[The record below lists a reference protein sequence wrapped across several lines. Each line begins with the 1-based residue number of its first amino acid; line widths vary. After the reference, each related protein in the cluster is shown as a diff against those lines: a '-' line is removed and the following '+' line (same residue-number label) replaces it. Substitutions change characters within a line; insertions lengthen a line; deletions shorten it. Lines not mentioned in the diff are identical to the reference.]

1 MPQIGDMDTAHEP
14 NTSPEANMAPE
25 PNMAP
30 PGLKGLAVADTE
42 LGDVRGQ
49 EGFFHYRQCDAAEL
63 ARNNSLEDVW
73 TLQLRGALPPTAPIV
88 EAGLHRAL
96 TGPVAELVDATAE
109 RVADP
114 MVTLR
119 VGLLALGDNEGRG
132 SMLDRSI
139 EELHDDARRLVAVV
153 PTILA
158 RHHRIRQGESP
169 VAPDPSL
176 GHAADYLRMAT
187 NRLPDPAAARAVEQ
201 YLVATVDHG
210 FNASTFTGRVVASTG
225 ADMAG
230 ALVAAVG
237 ALTGPLHGG
246 APSRCIQMIDE
257 IGTPD
262 RAADWVRTQLDSG
275 EKIMGFGHA
284 VYRAEDPRGVVL
296 REAAE
301 RLGGELVDRAA
312 AIEEEI
318 LAVLAEWKPDQR
330 IVTNV
335 EFWASVVLE
344 LAGLPRAMFTP
355 TFSVSRAIG
364 WSAHVIEQHGV
375 GKIVRPSARY
385 IGPPPVVAAMG

>member
-1 MPQIGDMDTAHEP
+1 MH
-14 NTSPEANMAPE
+14 TSPENAE
-25 PNMAP
+25 QLIAP

-49 EGFFHYRQCDAAEL
+49 EGFFHYRQYDAAEL
-63 ARNNSLEDVW
+63 ARNNTLEEVW
-73 TLQLRGALPPTAPIV
+73 TLQLRGALPPAAPVV
-88 EAGLHRAL
+88 EAGAHRGL
-96 TGPVAELVDATAE
+96 PTVVGELVDATAE
-109 RVADP
+109 RVGDP

-119 VGLLALGDNEGRG
+119 VGLLALGDHEGRG

-139 EELHDDARRLVAVV
+139 EEIHDDARRLVAVV

-158 RHHRIRQGESP
+158 RHHRVRQGDAP
-169 VAPDPSL
+169 VEPDPTS

-187 NRLPDPAAARAVEQ
+187 GRRPDPAAARAVEQ

-257 IGTPD
+257 IGTPEC
-262 RAADWVRTQLDSG
+262 AADWVRAELDAG
-275 EKIMGFGHA
+275 GKIMGFGHA

-301 RLGGELVDRAA
+301 RLGGELVTRAA
-312 AIEEEI
+312 GIEEEI
-318 LAVLAEWKPDQR
+318 LGVLAEWKPDQR

-355 TFSVSRAIG
+355 TFSVSRSIG

-385 IGPPPVVAAMG
+385 IGPAPEVGVSA

>member
-1 MPQIGDMDTAHEP
+1 MTDHNDATI
-14 NTSPEANMAPE
+14 
-25 PNMAP
+25 AP

-49 EGFFHYRQCDAAEL
+49 EGFFHYRQYDAAEL
-63 ARNNSLEDVW
+63 ARHATLEDVW
-73 TLQLRGALPPTAPIV
+73 TLQLRGARPPEAPIV
-88 EAGLHRAL
+88 EAGDHRAL
-96 TGPVAELVDATAE
+96 PRVVAELVDAAAE

-119 VGLLALGDNEGRG
+119 VGLLAVGDHEGRG
-132 SMLDRSI
+132 SMLDRSSDEI
-139 EELHDDARRLVAVV
+139 HADALRLAAVV

-158 RHHRIRQGESP
+158 RHHRVRQGEAP
-169 VAPDPSL
+169 VDPDPGL

-187 NRLPDPAAARAVEQ
+187 DRVPDAAAARAVEQ

-210 FNASTFTGRVVASTG
+210 FNASTFTGRVVASTW

-257 IGTPD
+257 IGTAD
-262 RAADWVRTQLDSG
+262 RAADWVRAQLAAG
-275 EKIMGFGHA
+275 GKIMGFGHA

-301 RLGGELVDRAA
+301 RLGGDLVERAA
-312 AIEEEI
+312 GIEAEI
-318 LAVLAEWKPDQR
+318 LGVLAEWKPDQR

-355 TFSVSRAIG
+355 TFSVSRSIG
-364 WSAHVIEQHGV
+364 WSAHVIEQHRV

-385 IGPPPVVAAMG
+385 VGPPPRVGVAG

>member
-1 MPQIGDMDTAHEP
+1 MTDTP
-14 NTSPEANMAPE
+14 TPDGLI
-25 PNMAP
+25 AP
-30 PGLKGLAVADTE
+30 PGLKGLAVADTV

-49 EGFFHYRQCDAAEL
+49 EGFFHYRQYDAAEL
-63 ARNNSLEDVW
+63 ARTHTLEDVW
-73 TLQLRGALPPTAPIV
+73 TLQLRGALPPAVAPV
-88 EAGLHRAL
+88 DGGTRRGLP
-96 TGPVAELVDATAE
+96 GSVAELVDETAA
-109 RVADP
+109 RVSDP

-119 VGLLALGDNEGRG
+119 VGLLALGDHEARG
-132 SMLDRSI
+132 SMLDRTDEQI
-139 EELHDDARRLVAVV
+139 DDDALRLAAVV

-158 RHHRIRQGESP
+158 RHHRVRQGETP
-169 VAPDPSL
+169 VAPDPEL

-187 NRLPDPAAARAVEQ
+187 DRMPEPDAARAVEQ

-230 ALVAAVG
+230 SLVAAVG

-246 APSRCIQMIDE
+246 APSRCIAMIDE
-257 IGTPD
+257 IETPD
-262 RAADWVRTQLDSG
+262 RAADWVRAQLDAG

-301 RLGGELVDRAA
+301 RLGGELVERAA
-312 AIEEEI
+312 GIEQEI
-318 LAVLAEWKPDQR
+318 LAVLAEWKPGQR

-335 EFWASVVLE
+335 EFWAAVVLE

-355 TFSVSRAIG
+355 TFSVSRSIG

-385 IGPPPVVAAMG
+385 VGPEPQVAAAR

>member
-1 MPQIGDMDTAHEP
+1 MHTP
-14 NTSPEANMAPE
+14 PENAE
-25 PNMAP
+25 QLVAP
-30 PGLKGLAVADTE
+30 PGLKGLAVADTA

-49 EGFFHYRQCDAAEL
+49 EGFFHYRQYDAAEL
-63 ARNNSLEDVW
+63 ARNKTLEEVW
-73 TLQLRGALPPTAPIV
+73 TLQLRGALPPDAPVV
-88 EAGLHRAL
+88 EAGAHRSL
-96 TGPVAELVDATAE
+96 PTVVGQLVDATAE
-109 RVADP
+109 RVGDP

-119 VGLLALGDNEGRG
+119 VGLLAIGDHEGRG

-139 EELHDDARRLVAVV
+139 EEIHDDARRLVAVV

-158 RHHRIRQGESP
+158 RHHRVRQGEDP
-169 VAPDPSL
+169 VAPDPSM

-187 NRLPDPAAARAVEQ
+187 GRVPDAPAARAVEQ

-257 IGTPD
+257 IGTAD
-262 RAADWVRTQLDSG
+262 RAGDWIRSQLDAG

-312 AIEEEI
+312 GIEAEI
-318 LAVLAEWKPDQR
+318 LAVLADWKPDQR

-355 TFSVSRAIG
+355 TFSVSRSIG

-385 IGPPPVVAAMG
+385 IGPAPQVAVAS

>member
-1 MPQIGDMDTAHEP
+1 MDI
-14 NTSPEANMAPE
+14 
-25 PNMAP
+25 AP

-42 LGDVRGQ
+42 LGAVRGE
-49 EGFFHYRQCDAAEL
+49 EGFFHYRQHDAAML
-63 ARNNSLEDVW
+63 ARQRTLEDVW
-73 TLQLRGALPPTAPIV
+73 TLQIDGALPPAVAVVAVGP
-88 EAGLHRAL
+88 LRAL
-96 TGPVAELVDATAE
+96 PPAVADLVDAAAE
-109 RVADP
+109 RIADP
-114 MVTLR
+114 MATLR
-119 VGLLALGDNEGRG
+119 IGLLAVADIESRG
-132 SMLDRSI
+132 PTLDRSRD
-139 EELHDDARRLVAVV
+139 ELREDALRLAAVV

-158 RHHRIRQGESP
+158 RHHRRRLGVDP
-169 VAPDPSL
+169 VDPDESL
-176 GHAADYLRMAT
+176 GHAVDYVRMAT
-187 NRLPDPAAARAVEQ
+187 DVVPSPEAARAVEQ

-225 ADMAG
+225 ADVAG

-246 APSRCIQMIDE
+246 APSRCIAMIDE

-262 RAADWVRTQLDSG
+262 RAGDWARARLDAG
-275 EKIMGFGHA
+275 DKIMGFGHA
-284 VYRAEDPRGVVL
+284 VYRAEDPRGIVL

-312 AIEEEI
+312 GIEQEI
-318 LAVLAEWKPDQR
+318 LAALAQWKPDRR

-364 WSAHVIEQHGV
+364 WSAHVLEQVSV
-375 GKIVRPSARY
+375 GKIIRPSARY
-385 IGPPPVVAAMG
+385 TGPEPQVGVSA

>member
-1 MPQIGDMDTAHEP
+1 MTDHNDATI
-14 NTSPEANMAPE
+14 
-25 PNMAP
+25 AP

-49 EGFFHYRQCDAAEL
+49 EGFFHYRQYDAAEL
-63 ARNNSLEDVW
+63 ARHATLEDVW
-73 TLQLRGALPPTAPIV
+73 TLQLRGARPPEAPIV
-88 EAGLHRAL
+88 EAGDHRAL
-96 TGPVAELVDATAE
+96 PRVVAELVDAAAE

-119 VGLLALGDNEGRG
+119 VGLLAVGDHEGRG
-132 SMLDRSI
+132 SMLDRSSDEI
-139 EELHDDARRLVAVV
+139 HADALRLAAVV

-158 RHHRIRQGESP
+158 RHHRVRQGEAP
-169 VAPDPSL
+169 VDPDPAL

-187 NRLPDPAAARAVEQ
+187 DRVPDAAAARAVEQ

-257 IGTPD
+257 IGTAD
-262 RAADWVRTQLDSG
+262 RAADWVRAQLAAG
-275 EKIMGFGHA
+275 GKIMGFGHA

-301 RLGGELVDRAA
+301 RLGGDLVERAA
-312 AIEEEI
+312 GIEAEI
-318 LAVLAEWKPDQR
+318 LVVLAEWKPDQR

-355 TFSVSRAIG
+355 TFSVSRSIG
-364 WSAHVIEQHGV
+364 WSAHVIEQHRV

-385 IGPPPVVAAMG
+385 VGPPPRVGVAG

>member
-1 MPQIGDMDTAHEP
+1 MTDDTLI
-14 NTSPEANMAPE
+14 
-25 PNMAP
+25 AP

-42 LGDVRGQ
+42 LGAVRGQ
-49 EGFFHYRQCDAAEL
+49 EGFFHYREHDAAAL
-63 ARNNSLEDVW
+63 ARNRTLEDVW
-73 TLQLRGALPPTAPIV
+73 TLQLRGALPPAADV
-88 EAGLHRAL
+88 VDAGARRAL
-96 TGPVAELVDATAE
+96 PSMVGELVDETAA
-109 RVADP
+109 RIADP

-119 VGLLALGDNEGRG
+119 VGLLALGDHEGRG
-132 SMLDRSI
+132 ALLDRSA
-139 EELHDDARRLVAVV
+139 EEIDDDALRLAAVV

-158 RHHRIRQGESP
+158 RHHRIRVGAAP
-169 VAPDPSL
+169 VDPDPSI
-176 GHAADYLRMAT
+176 GHAADYMRMAT
-187 NRLPDPAAARAVEQ
+187 GEAPGVDGARAVEQ

-210 FNASTFTGRVVASTG
+210 FNASTFTARVVASTG

-230 ALVAAVG
+230 SLVAGVG
-237 ALTGPLHGG
+237 ALSGPLHGG

-262 RAADWVRTQLDSG
+262 RAGDWVRDRLDRG

-284 VYRAEDPRGVVL
+284 VYRAEDPRGIVL

-301 RLGGELVDRAA
+301 RLGGELVARAA
-312 AIEEEI
+312 GMEREI
-318 LAVLAEWKPDQR
+318 LRVLVGWKPDQR

-355 TFSVSRAIG
+355 TFSVSRSIG

-375 GKIVRPSARY
+375 GKIMRPSARY
-385 IGPPPVVAAMG
+385 TGPAPQVGVIA

>member
-1 MPQIGDMDTAHEP
+1 MTDVPI
-14 NTSPEANMAPE
+14 
-25 PNMAP
+25 AP
-30 PGLKGLAVADTE
+30 PGLKGLAVADTV
-42 LGDVRGQ
+42 LGDVRGS
-49 EGFFHYRQCDAAEL
+49 EGFFHYRQYDASEL
-63 ARNNSLEDVW
+63 ARTRTLEDVW
-73 TLQLRGALPPTAPIV
+73 TLQLRGALPPTAVAIDS
-88 EAGLHRAL
+88 
-96 TGPVAELVDATAE
+96 GPRRSLPPAAAELVDATAS
-109 RVADP
+109 RVVDP

-119 VGLLALGDNEGRG
+119 VGLLALGEIERRG
-132 SMLDRSI
+132 PLLDRAATDI
-139 EELHDDARRLVAVV
+139 DDDAVRLAAVV

-158 RHHRIRQGESP
+158 RHHRVRSGEAP
-169 VAPDPSL
+169 IEPDPTL

-187 NRLPDPAAARAVEQ
+187 GEVPDPAAARAVER

-246 APSRCIQMIDE
+246 APSRCITMIEE
-257 IGTPD
+257 IGSAD
-262 RAADWVRTQLDSG
+262 RAADWARARLAAGD
-275 EKIMGFGHA
+275 KLMGFGHA

-301 RLGGELVDRAA
+301 TLAGGGAGDLVARAA
-312 AIEEEI
+312 AIESEI

-335 EFWASVVLE
+335 EYWASVVLE

-355 TFSVSRAIG
+355 TFSVSRSIG
-364 WSAHVIEQHGV
+364 WTAHVIEQHGV

-385 IGPPPVVAAMG
+385 VGPDPVVGAAV

>member
-1 MPQIGDMDTAHEP
+1 MTNNEQPA
-14 NTSPEANMAPE
+14 APE
-25 PNMAP
+25 MMIAP
-30 PGLKGLAVADTE
+30 PGLKGLAVADTL

-49 EGFFHYRQCDAAEL
+49 EGFFHYRHYDAADL
-63 ARNNSLEDVW
+63 ARHNTLEDVW
-73 TLQLRGALPPTAPIV
+73 TLQLRGELPPTQPSID
-88 EAGLHRAL
+88 G
-96 TGPVAELVDATAE
+96 GPLRSLPPLVAELVDAVAS
-109 RVADP
+109 RVEDP

-119 VGLLALGDNEGRG
+119 VGLLALGDREGRG
-132 SMLDRSI
+132 SMLDRSAN
-139 EELHDDARRLVAVV
+139 EVMDDALRLAAIV

-158 RHHRIRQGESP
+158 RHHRVRMGEIP
-169 VAPDPSL
+169 IPPDPTL

-187 NRLPDPAAARAVEQ
+187 GKVPETDAARAVEQ

-210 FNASTFTGRVVASTG
+210 FNASTFTARVVASTG

-230 ALVAAVG
+230 ALGAAVG

-257 IGTPD
+257 IGSPD
-262 RAADWVRTQLDSG
+262 RAADWIRARLDAG
-275 EKIMGFGHA
+275 DKIMGFGHA

-301 RLGGELVDRAA
+301 RLGGDLVERAA
-312 AIEEEI
+312 GIEQEI

-335 EFWASVVLE
+335 EFWAAVVLE

-355 TFSVSRAIG
+355 TFSVSRSIG
-364 WSAHVIEQHGV
+364 WTAHVIEQNGV

-385 IGPPPVVAAMG
+385 VGKEPQVGVRS

>member
-1 MPQIGDMDTAHEP
+1 M
-14 NTSPEANMAPE
+14 NNPETVNPDGTTPE
-25 PNMAP
+25 PAVAP

-49 EGFFHYRQCDAAEL
+49 EGFFHYRQYDAAEL

-73 TLQLRGALPPTAPIV
+73 TLQLRGALPPESIMV
-88 EAGLHRAL
+88 EAGAHRSL
-96 TGPVAELVDATAE
+96 PNSVAELVDATAE

-132 SMLDRSI
+132 SMLDRSL
-139 EELHDDARRLVAVV
+139 EQLHDDARRLVAVV

-158 RHHRIRQGESP
+158 RHHRVRQGEAP
-169 VAPDPSL
+169 VDPDESM

-187 NRLPDPAAARAVEQ
+187 GQVPDGSAARAVEQ

-230 ALVAAVG
+230 ALVAAIG

-257 IGTPD
+257 IGTAD
-262 RAADWVRTQLDSG
+262 RAAVWVRDQLDSG
-275 EKIMGFGHA
+275 GKIMGFGHA

-312 AIEEEI
+312 GIEDEI
-318 LAVLAEWKPDQR
+318 LAVLAEWKPEQR

-385 IGPPPVVAAMG
+385 VGPAPEVAVMG